1 MTSPVSA
8 AIMITIGLIVLIML
22 LALTLVTLLVIKRRR
37 LAKEKADD
45 ESKAEARGI
54 ETQEFKS

>member
-1 MTSPVSA
+1 
-8 AIMITIGLIVLIML
+8 MITIGLIVLIML
-22 LALTLVTLLVIKRRR
+22 LALTLVTTLVIKRRK

-54 ETQEFKS
+54 EQDFKS